1 MADFEMKSQDA
12 PELEI
17 GLELGPIELDLT
29 DSE

>member
-17 GLELGPIELDLT
+17 GLELGPIEFDLT